1 MTGCKKN
8 GLLAIAARNST
19 LNSALG
25 RRFQSELCQWRSHM
39 YRSEGGGALEAWGTS
54 ASPMREPPIVDRR
67 SHHKPPSG
75 SCRANHRR
83 VSIQVTG
90 TPVTLAPLLPAS
102 LAQPRRGRF
111 RFLLSGR
118 SAFYCT
124 NRAAVHTFRGARPM
138 EDIIRDRDRASAH
151 RDRERRARGGG
162 GGHCAGPPGWAG
174 AAPLRGSL
182 RVSQRRD
189 PRGPRPQRG
198 RRTHPSPEELGAC
211 ANLSRRLHQT
221 DILRTAR

>member
-25 RRFQSELCQWRSHM
+25 RRFQSELCQWRSPL

-138 EDIIRDRDRASAH
+138 EDIIRNRDSASAH
-151 RDRERRARGGG
+151 RDRDRRARAGGG
-162 GGHCAGPPGWAG
+162 TLRRAAGVG
-174 AAPLRGSL
+174 
-182 RVSQRRD
+182 
-189 PRGPRPQRG
+189 G
-198 RRTHPSPEELGAC
+198 RRTPSRLPPSLAAPGSSGAE
-211 ANLSRRLHQT
+211 AAAGPT
-221 DILRTAR
+221 DASES